1 MKMTRRAAAMI
12 LLWVSSGPCFG
23 GLGGAAATPEAEL
36 LALLDREQPYTLVPP
51 GLFDR
56 LGWDLP
62 DKGESVKKLAA
73 SAPGGAFDPRDLE
86 SLSTASLG
94 YRAKWVVVRYPFYGL
109 DWDITGLYL
118 EPVKAAPGLPTMVY
132 INGGSANVYE
142 FFVDP
147 YNNPGLGQYL
157 AQRVPVLLVTIPGNY
172 KPGGW
177 TEPPDERA
185 PAYLLD
191 RAGPARSGR
200 HVNLSPAETRV
211 RNAVFTNVL
220 IADGVKRIVQKATRG
235 PVLISGH
242 STAGELQFLLR
253 DTLRDRLR
261 GHSFGW
267 GTGGPAWLR
276 GTWETAA
283 AADRNRPVRNYPA
296 VTEVRGR
303 DAAGYAGGYLGPL
316 NPITGP
322 TRLDIARTWLQLES
336 RRRPWFKQSLQ
347 DIEHT
352 ASVHQRDEVERT
364 IREVASTSGLP
375 IDAAAAIGDLFSTM
389 RTPIDRYSRMIW
401 TAAMLDDGHWDPDPA
416 KARELFVANQFRRK
430 NPGADIRV
438 LVYDVPMTHYGHIER
453 PRQLAGGTLAAVKWL
468 SR

>member
-1 MKMTRRAAAMI
+1 MTRPAAAMI
-12 LLWVSSGPCFG
+12 LLWVSSALC
-23 GLGGAAATPEAEL
+23 LSGAAGTPEDEL
-36 LALLDREQPYTLVPP
+36 LTLLEKKQPYTLVPAT
-51 GLFDR
+51 LFDR

-73 SAPGGAFDPRDLE
+73 SAVGGAFAPRDLE
-86 SLSTASLG
+86 ALPSASLG

-109 DWDITGLYL
+109 DWDITALYL
-118 EPVKAAPGLPTMVY
+118 EPLKAAPGLPTMVY
-132 INGGSANVYE
+132 INGGSANIYE

-177 TEPPDERA
+177 TEPPDKRA

-191 RAGPARSGR
+191 RA
-200 HVNLSPAETRV
+200 LTPAETRV

-220 IADGVKRIVQKATRG
+220 IADGVKRIIEKATKG

-253 DTLRDRLR
+253 DTLKDRLR
-261 GHSFGW
+261 GRSFGW

-276 GTWETAA
+276 GTWETSAA
-283 AADRNRPVRNYPA
+283 GERNRSARNYPT

-303 DAAGYAGGYLGPL
+303 DAEGYAGGYLGPL
-316 NPITGP
+316 NPIPGGTP
-322 TRLDIARTWLQLES
+322 LDRARTWLSLES
-336 RRRPWFKQSLQ
+336 RRRPWFKQPLQ

-352 ASVHQRDEVERT
+352 AAVHQRDEVERT
-364 IREVASTSGLP
+364 IREAVSASGLP
-375 IDAAAAIGDLFSTM
+375 VDAAAVIKDLFSTM
-389 RTPIDRYSRMIW
+389 RTPIDGYGRMIW
-401 TAAMLDDGHWDPDPA
+401 TTAMLDDGHWDPDPA
-416 KARELFVANQFRRK
+416 KARELFVANQFRQK

-468 SR
+468 YQ

>member
-1 MKMTRRAAAMI
+1 MS
-12 LLWVSSGPCFG
+12 LLWASSA
-23 GLGGAAATPEAEL
+23 LYLSGAAATPDNEL
-36 LALLDREQPYTLVPP
+36 LALIDRKQPYTLVPP
-51 GLFDR
+51 TLFDG

-62 DKGESVKKLAA
+62 DGGASVKKLAA
-73 SAPGGAFDPRDLE
+73 SAPGSAFAPRDLA
-86 SLSTASLG
+86 SLPPASLG

-118 EPVKAAPGLPTMVY
+118 EPLKPLAGLPAMVY
-132 INGGSANVYE
+132 INGGSANFYE

-157 AQRVPVLLVTIPGNY
+157 AQRIPVLLITIPGNY

-177 TEPPDERA
+177 TEPPDQRD

-191 RAGPARSGR
+191 RA
-200 HVNLSPAETRV
+200 LSPAETRV

-220 IADGVKRIVQKATRG
+220 IADGVKRIIQNTTRG

-242 STAGELQFLLR
+242 STAGEIQFMLR
-253 DTLRDRLR
+253 DALRDRLHGR
-261 GHSFGW
+261 SIGW

-283 AADRNRPVRNYPA
+283 AAERNRPPRNYPA

-303 DAAGYAGGYLGPL
+303 DAASYAGGYLGPL
-316 NPITGP
+316 NPVTGP
-322 TRLDIARTWLQLES
+322 ARLDIARTWLQLES
-336 RRRPWFKQSLQ
+336 RRRPWFKQPLQ

-364 IREVASTSGLP
+364 IREAVSGSGLA
-375 IDAAAAIGDLFSTM
+375 IDAAAVIRDLFSTM

-401 TAAMLDDGHWDPDPA
+401 TTAMSDDGHWDPDAA
-416 KARELFVANQFRRK
+416 KARELFVANQFRLK
-430 NPGADIRV
+430 NPGAEIRV

-468 SR
+468 CQEVRRPRTASTRGGD

>member
-1 MKMTRRAAAMI
+1 MKIARHAAVMVLLCI
-12 LLWVSSGPCFG
+12 LSALCLS
-23 GLGGAAATPEAEL
+23 GAAPTAEDDL
-36 LALLDREQPYTLVPP
+36 VALLDRKQPYTLVPS

-62 DKGESVKKLAA
+62 DKGESVRKLAA
-73 SAPGGAFDPRDLE
+73 SARGGAFDPRDLE
-86 SLSTASLG
+86 ALAPAALG

-118 EPVKAAPGLPTMVY
+118 EPLKAAPGLPTLVY

-147 YNNPGLGQYL
+147 YNSPGLGQYL

-177 TEPPDERA
+177 TETPDKRA

-191 RAGPARSGR
+191 RPA
-200 HVNLSPAETRV
+200 SPAETRV

-220 IADGVKRIVQKATRG
+220 IADGVRRIVEQATRG

-242 STAGELQFLLR
+242 STSGELQFLLR
-253 DTLRDRLR
+253 DTLKDRLR
-261 GHSFGW
+261 GRSFGW
-267 GTGGPAWLR
+267 GSGGPAWLR
-276 GTWETAA
+276 GTWETSAA
-283 AADRNRPVRNYPA
+283 GEGNRSARNYPT

-303 DAAGYAGGYLGPL
+303 DAEGYAGGYLGPL
-316 NPITGP
+316 NPIQGP
-322 TRLDIARTWLQLES
+322 TPLDRARTWLSLES
-336 RRRPWFKQSLQ
+336 RRRPWFKQPLQ

-352 ASVHQRDEVERT
+352 ASVHQRDEVVRT
-364 IREVASTSGLP
+364 IRAAIAASGLRV
-375 IDAAAAIGDLFSTM
+375 DAESVTRDLFSTM
-389 RTPIDRYSRMIW
+389 RTPIDGYSRMIW
-401 TAAMLDDGHWDPDPA
+401 TTAMLDDGHWDPDPA
-416 KARELFVANQFRRK
+416 KARELFVANQFRLK
-430 NPGADIRV
+430 NPTADIRV

-453 PRQLAGGTLAAVKWL
+453 PRQLAGGTLAAVRWL
-468 SR
+468 YSQ

>member
-1 MKMTRRAAAMI
+1 MTITRRAAAVV
-12 LLWVSSGPCFG
+12 LLWVSSALC
-23 GLGGAAATPEAEL
+23 LGGIALTPEDEV
-36 LALLDREQPYTLVPP
+36 LALLDKKQPYTLVPASV
-51 GLFDR
+51 FDG

-62 DKGESVKKLAA
+62 DSGASVKKLAD
-73 SAPGGAFDPRDLE
+73 SAPGSAFDPRDLE
-86 SLSTASLG
+86 ALSPASLG
-94 YRAKWVVVRYPFYGL
+94 YRAKWVVVRYRFYGL
-109 DWDITGLYL
+109 DWDITGLHL
-118 EPVKAAPGLPTMVY
+118 EPLKAAPALPTMVY
-132 INGGSANVYE
+132 INGGSANFYE

-147 YNNPGLGQYL
+147 YNKPGLGQYL
-157 AQRVPVLLVTIPGNY
+157 AQRIPVLLVTIPGNY

-177 TEPPDERA
+177 TEPPDKRA

-191 RAGPARSGR
+191 RA
-200 HVNLSPAETRV
+200 LSSNETRA
-211 RNAVFTNVL
+211 RNAVFTNAL
-220 IADGVKRIVQKATRG
+220 IADGVKRVIQKATSG

-242 STAGELQFLLR
+242 STSGELQFLLR
-253 DTLRDRLR
+253 DALRDQLR
-261 GHSFGW
+261 GRSIGW

-276 GTWETAA
+276 GTWETDAA
-283 AADRNRPVRNYPA
+283 AERNRPARKYPA
-296 VTEVRGR
+296 ATEVRGR
-303 DAAGYAGGYLGPL
+303 DAASYAGGYLGPL

-322 TRLDIARTWLQLES
+322 TRLDIARTWLELES

-364 IREVASTSGLP
+364 IREVVSSSGLP
-375 IDAAAAIGDLFSTM
+375 IDGAAAIKDLFATM
-389 RTPIDRYSRMIW
+389 RTPIDGYGRMVW
-401 TAAMLDDGHWDPDPA
+401 TTAMSDDGHWDPDAA